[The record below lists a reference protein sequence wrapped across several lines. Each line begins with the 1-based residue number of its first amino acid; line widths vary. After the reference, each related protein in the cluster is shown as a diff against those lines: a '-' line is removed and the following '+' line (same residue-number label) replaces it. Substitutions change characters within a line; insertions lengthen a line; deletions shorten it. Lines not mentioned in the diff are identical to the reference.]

1 MSTKT
6 APVQLPLGIGL
17 RDDARFENFVAGD
30 NGLACTELERAARGE
45 GEQYV
50 YLWGHQGVGCSHLL
64 QSCCHAADPV
74 RRSAVYLPLSELMYA
89 GPELL
94 EDMDQLQLVCIDN
107 LERIAGLPQWEEAL
121 FHLFNRMRAL
131 NHVLVLAADRSPRHL
146 GLGLPDLESRL
157 NWGLVFQIRALDDA
171 TKEVALKSRARA
183 RGLHLSDEVVR
194 YLMHRGSRD
203 MANLLVTL
211 ERLDRAS
218 LSAQRRI
225 TVPFVK
231 QVMGW

>member
-1 MSTKT
+1 MTTKK
-6 APVQLPLGIGL
+6 APIQLPLGISL
-17 RDDARFENFVAGD
+17 RDDARFENYVSGE
-30 NGLACTELERAARGE
+30 NGLACAQLEQAARGE
-45 GEQYV
+45 GEQYI

-74 RRSAVYLPLSELMYA
+74 RRTAVYLPLAELTHA

-94 EDMDQLQLVCIDN
+94 DDLDQLQMVCIDN
-107 LERIAGLPQWEEAL
+107 LEQVAGLPQWEEAL
-121 FHLFNRMRAL
+121 FHLFNRMRAAG
-131 NHVLVLAADRSPRHL
+131 HVLVLAADRSPRSL
-146 GLGLPDLESRL
+146 GIKLPDLESRL
-157 NWGLVFQIRALDDA
+157 NWGLVFQVKPLDDA

-183 RGLHLSDEVVR
+183 RGLQLSDEVVR
-194 YLMHRGSRD
+194 YLMHHGSRD

-211 ERLDRAS
+211 DRLDRES

-231 QVMGW
+231 QVMDW